1 METIFTME
9 HVLAVVVGI
18 ISVARTARL
27 IVWDEYPP
35 TVWLRIKWDDW
46 THRSAW
52 NKLLHCQFCLTPYL
66 TAGLF
71 IWYLIAERNGSDL
84 GLAIWWIANGIWAAS
99 YLAAIVVAYDQPE
112 E

>member
-1 METIFTME
+1 MNLTAE
-9 HVLAVVVGI
+9 HVVAVIIGI

-35 TVWLRIKWDDW
+35 TLWLRMKWDDW
-46 THRSAW
+46 TGDNAW
-52 NKLLHCQFCLTPYL
+52 NKLMHCQFCLTPYL

-71 IWYLIAERNGSDL
+71 AWYYFGAMDNGGWSEPF
-84 GLAIWWIANGIWAAS
+84 WWVANGIWAAS
-99 YLAAIVVAYDQPE
+99 YLAASIVAYDQPE